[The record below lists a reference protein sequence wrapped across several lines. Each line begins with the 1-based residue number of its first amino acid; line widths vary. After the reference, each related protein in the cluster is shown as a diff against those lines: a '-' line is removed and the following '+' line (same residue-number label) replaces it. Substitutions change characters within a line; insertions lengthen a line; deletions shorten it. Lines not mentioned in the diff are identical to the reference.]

1 MFVEIVNWI
10 VTFIAILGAYLVSC
24 YDKRGFYLW
33 IISNTFFMF
42 SSIFNGQY
50 ALAFL
55 FFVYLC
61 ITFNGV
67 IRN

>member
-1 MFVEIVNWI
+1 MLEEIVNWI
-10 VTFIAILGAYLVSC
+10 VTFIAITGAYLVSC
-24 YDKRGFYLW
+24 YNKKGFYLW

-42 SSIFNGQY
+42 QGLLTGQY